1 MTFQIVVYG
10 LISGFAFFKT
20 LTHCFLGVVYLHQ
33 ALYRKWRPAVFDD
46 VYGQEHITSVLRY
59 EADTGKFNHAYLF
72 CGSRGTGK
80 TTCAKILAKVVNC
93 EHPENGNP
101 CGKCASCKSIESGA
115 ATDVIE
121 MDAASNN
128 GVDNIRD
135 IKDAV
140 NFAPAMLKYRV
151 YIIDEVH
158 MLSASAFNALL
169 KTLEEPP
176 EYVVFI
182 LATTEL
188 QKLPATIVS
197 RCQRFDFRR
206 ISTDDLC
213 ARLSEIAIA
222 ENIDADPVALKLIAR
237 NAQGGMRD
245 AISLLELCS
254 GAHKKITPEL
264 VNDTIG
270 YSGREQSAE
279 IVGAVL
285 SKNYEK
291 IFEMVNDVVSSAK
304 DITVF
309 WQELISLYRDMLV
322 VKTTPSKAE
331 RYLDLTKEETSLIS
345 SLVSGI
351 TRETLL
357 YHIGLLDNA
366 LASMQ
371 RANTI
376 KRIVAELTLMK
387 MADETLSDTS
397 AALSSRISK
406 LETALATGALK
417 SVAESVDTTSKADKP
432 SEKLSEGT
440 NEDQDKS
447 ESLVAKEA
455 NTASNTIR
463 HADGVRILQKFKA
476 WADVLEHAT
485 KSFPMIAGILK
496 TGNAYLTKEN
506 GVEKYVIQFADNG
519 FEKDMLEKFNGKR
532 EVRNA
537 LCVVLGRDISESD
550 IIIEYLSGDANPTDS
565 IIDEI
570 IENSNIL

>member
-1 MTFQIVVYG
+1 M
-10 LISGFAFFKT
+10 
-20 LTHCFLGVVYLHQ
+20 HQ

-59 EADTGKFNHAYLF
+59 EAENNKFSHAYLF

-80 TTCAKILAKVVNC
+80 TTCAKILAKVINC

-101 CGKCASCKSIESGA
+101 CGKCDACRAIESGA

-140 NFAPAMLKYRV
+140 SFAPASLRCRV

-158 MLSASAFNALL
+158 MLSGSAFNALL

-206 ISTDDLC
+206 ISTEALC
-213 ARLSEIAIA
+213 ARLSVISQNEGI
-222 ENIDADPVALKLIAR
+222 EADSKALTLIAR

-254 GAHKKITPEL
+254 GAHKRITPEL
-264 VNDTIG
+264 VNETIG
-270 YSGREQSAE
+270 SSGREQTMST
-279 IVGAVL
+279 VDAVIRRD
-285 SKNYEK
+285 YEK
-291 IFEMVNDVVSSAK
+291 IFADVDEVVSSSK

-322 VKTTPSKAE
+322 VKTAPSRAE
-331 RYLDLTKEETSLIS
+331 RYLDLTREETEQLASLTAKF
-345 SLVSGI
+345 

-357 YHIGLLDNA
+357 YHCSLLDNA
-366 LASMQ
+366 LYSMQ
-371 RANTI
+371 RANTQ
-376 KRIVAELTLMK
+376 KRITAEMTLIK
-387 MADETLSDTS
+387 MCDDTLNESNT
-397 AALSSRISK
+397 ALLSRISK
-406 LETALATGALK
+406 LEAALATGSFSAQAPT
-417 SVAESVDTTSKADKP
+417 SEAEK
-432 SEKLSEGT
+432 SEKAPRKASEKT
-440 NEDQDKS
+440 
-447 ESLVAKEA
+447 AKEA
-455 NTASNTIR
+455 PKVAPQSKASAPDATVPVPKAVGGER
-463 HADGVRILQKFKA
+463 VLRRFKA
-476 WADVLEHAT
+476 WADVLEHIT
-485 KSFPMIAGILK
+485 SSSPMVAGLIK
-496 TGNAYLTKEN
+496 AASAYVTNAD
-506 GVEKYVIQFADNG
+506 GRDVFVIKLADNSFTKTMMEQFG
-519 FEKDMLEKFNGKR
+519 GKLQIR
-532 EVRNA
+532 TA
-537 LCVVLGRDISESD
+537 LCVTLGKEIPETDIL
-550 IIIEYLSGDANPTDS
+550 IEYEGNGEKSKDTV
-565 IIDEI
+565 IDEI
-570 IENSNIL
+570 LDGLD